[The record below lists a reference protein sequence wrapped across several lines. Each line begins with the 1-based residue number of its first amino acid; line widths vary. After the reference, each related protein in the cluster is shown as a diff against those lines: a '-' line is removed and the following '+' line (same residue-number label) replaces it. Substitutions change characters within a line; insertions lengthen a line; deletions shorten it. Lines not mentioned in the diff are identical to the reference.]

1 MKEIM
6 VLKDDENKWL
16 QFFDDIYKKYNII
29 A

>member
-16 QFFDDIYKKYNII
+16 KFFDDIYKKYNII